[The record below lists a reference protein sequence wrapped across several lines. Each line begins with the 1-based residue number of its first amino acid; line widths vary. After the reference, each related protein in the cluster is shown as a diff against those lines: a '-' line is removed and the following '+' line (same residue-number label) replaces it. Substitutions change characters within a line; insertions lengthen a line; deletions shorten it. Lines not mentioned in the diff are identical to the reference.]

1 MTDAER
7 HRRFNAERRRVGA
20 RMDRLASATLR
31 KVLALLSQAQ
41 AKIRTAIAMQ
51 PLNSAAATRQVAASL
66 QQFRTEVAALWTEAA
81 AQAWQL
87 GVDLVDEPLAAAG
100 VDLSAPTRPL
110 REASVGSN
118 IKGVSERQL
127 AAMQEFMVDRIADI
141 SVEARDAIKTQLG
154 LAVAGAQSVS
164 DTIANVDQI
173 LGGNARRR
181 ASTITNTELNRVFA
195 AASYERMLESSK
207 RVPGLKK
214 QWRRSG
220 KIHSRIEHD
229 LIDGQVR
236 PVAEPFQVGAEQLR
250 YPRDP
255 RGSAKNTINCGCK
268 ILPFMQHWQVAE
280 KGPRPFTPEEIA
292 RNTLRA
298 ELNERI
304 EKAKATPPTP
314 EPPAGDP
321 PRPPPG
327 APPAP
332 EPPPASP
339 PGSPTPPAAAPPLP
353 EPAANPVPP
362 VVRLDVNEMIA
373 RTRGTPIVPDVVV
386 HGPLDIPTSL
396 SMGGLR
402 PAQAAVLRVE
412 EFLLVRKK
420 REHAVVVATD
430 GTLIARRGGG
440 MNSVSFT
447 QEETDRM
454 FGAVLSHNHPSGF
467 SFSVDDIRFA
477 AVYGLSEI
485 RVYTRR
491 SLYRLRPPDGGWSPH
506 WVQATLMPAVKAAQA
521 AVAPVALRE
530 ARKRGLNRHQRNL
543 LAQDLL
549 VRYLAK
555 KLGMRLQVI
564 TP

>member
-7 HRRFNAERRRVGA
+7 RRLFDAERRRIERA
-20 RMDRLASATLR
+20 MLAHSTGTMRAVLQLLR
-31 KVLALLSQAQ
+31 DAQ
-41 AKIRTAIAMQ
+41 ALVRAVLHVKEAAQLSSTTATRRIDSALMQFRKGTAGVWADAIARAWRMGI
-51 PLNSAAATRQVAASL
+51 
-66 QQFRTEVAALWTEAA
+66 ALI
-81 AQAWQL
+81 
-87 GVDLVDEPLAAAG
+87 DKPLAAAG
-100 VDLSAPTRPL
+100 VPIDQSVRVL
-110 REASVGSN
+110 REASVGSD

-127 AAMQEFMVDRIADI
+127 AAMQKFMADRIADI
-141 SVEARDAIKTQLG
+141 TTEARAAIKVQLQ
-154 LAVAGAQSVS
+154 LAVSGAQSVS

-181 ASTITNTELNRVFA
+181 ASTITNTEINRAFA
-195 AASYERMLESSK
+195 MASYERLLDAQK

-236 PVAEPFQVGAEQLR
+236 PVNEPFQVGGETLR

-255 RGSAKNTINCGCK
+255 EGSAKNTINCGCK
-268 ILPFMQHWQVAE
+268 ILPWMDSWQVKD

-292 RNTLRA
+292 RNPIRA
-298 ELNERI
+298 ELNDAI
-304 EKAKATPPTP
+304 EKAGDAAPTPAATAAPSIEPAAPTPSVELPPTP
-314 EPPAGDP
+314 AT
-321 PRPPPG
+321 
-327 APPAP
+327 
-332 EPPPASP
+332 
-339 PGSPTPPAAAPPLP
+339 SPTPPAPAPVLVEAPTVR
-353 EPAANPVPP
+353 PVP
-362 VVRLDVNEMIA
+362 NELIEQI
-373 RTRGTPIVPDVVV
+373 RGTQIPTEPIT
-386 HGPLDIPTSL
+386 HGPLDIPIVQ

-402 PAQAAVLRVE
+402 QAQAATLRVE

-440 MNSVSFT
+440 VNSVSFT
-447 QEETDRM
+447 EEETGRM

-467 SFSVDDIRFA
+467 SFSIDDIRFA
-477 AVYGLSEI
+477 ATHGLAEI

-491 SLYRLRPPDGGWSPH
+491 HLYRLRAPDGGWSPQ
-506 WVQATLMPAVKAAQA
+506 WVQATLLPAVRAAQSV
-521 AVAPVALRE
+521 VAPIAIAE
-530 ARKRGLNRHQRNL
+530 ARRRGLKRHARNQ

-555 KLGMRLQVI
+555 QLRLRLQVI

>member
-1 MTDAER
+1 
-7 HRRFNAERRRVGA
+7 
-20 RMDRLASATLR
+20 MDRLGATALR
-31 KVLALLSQAQ
+31 KMLALLHQAQ
-41 AKIRTAIAMQ
+41 VQIRVAIAAQ
-51 PLNSAAATRQVAASL
+51 PLQAAAATRQVTAVL
-66 QQFRTEVAALWTEAA
+66 RRFRTEGAALWDAGIT
-81 AQAWQL
+81 QSWQL
-87 GVDLVDEPLAAAG
+87 GVDLVDQPLAAAG
-100 VDLSAPTRPL
+100 IAPGVTVRPL
-110 REASVGSN
+110 REAASVGSD

-127 AAMQEFMVDRIADI
+127 AAMQKFMADRIADI
-141 SVEARDAIKTQLG
+141 SDEAREAIKVQLS
-154 LAVAGAQSVS
+154 LTVSGAQSVS

-181 ASTITNTELNRVFA
+181 ASTITNTELNRAFA
-195 AASYERMLESSK
+195 MASYERMLESQK
-207 RVPGLKK
+207 RLPGLKK

-236 PVAEPFQVGAEQLR
+236 AVDVPFQAGGEELR
-250 YPRDP
+250 FPRDP
-255 RGSAKNTINCGCK
+255 KGSAKNTINCGCK
-268 ILPFMQHWQVAE
+268 ILPFMQHWEVAE
-280 KGPRPFTPEEIA
+280 KGPRPFTPEEVA

-314 EPPAGDP
+314 EAPPVPEPTPAPQPPPA
-321 PRPPPG
+321 PPPEPAPTPPPA
-327 APPAP
+327 APPVP
-332 EPPPASP
+332 EPPPSP
-339 PGSPTPPAAAPPLP
+339 APPEVAP
-353 EPAANPVPP
+353 
-362 VVRLDVNEMIA
+362 DVNEMIA
-373 RTRGTPIVPDVVV
+373 RTRGAPILPDVVT
-386 HGPLDIPTSL
+386 HGPLDIPTTL

-402 PAQAAVLRVE
+402 PAQATVLRVE

-477 AVYGLSEI
+477 ALNGLSEI

-521 AVAPVALRE
+521 AVAPIALLE
-530 ARKRGLNRHQRNL
+530 ARKRGLTRQQRNQ

-555 KLGMRLQVI
+555 QLGMRLQVI

>member
-7 HRRFNAERRRVGA
+7 RRLFNAERRRVEA
-20 RMDRLASATLR
+20 RMAALGRSTLH
-31 KVLALLSQAQ
+31 KVLALLTNAQ
-41 AKIRTAIAMQ
+41 QQIRAAIAEQ
-51 PLNSAAATRQVAASL
+51 PIQQEKAARRVNTALRR
-66 QQFRTEVAALWTEAA
+66 FRVEGAALWTAGI

-100 VDLSAPTRPL
+100 VVLSARARPL
-110 REASVGSN
+110 REAASVGSD

-141 SVEARDAIKTQLG
+141 SVEARDAIKVQLG
-154 LAVAGAQSVS
+154 LAVSGAQSVS

-181 ASTITNTELNRVFA
+181 ASTITNTELNRAFA
-195 AASYERMLESSK
+195 AATYERMLESSQ
-207 RVPGLKK
+207 RVPGLCK

-236 PVAEPFQVGAEQLR
+236 PVKEPFQVGAEQLR

-268 ILPFMQHWQVAE
+268 ILPFMKSWQVAE
-280 KGPRPFTPEEIA
+280 PGARPFTPEEVA

-304 EKAKATPPTP
+304 EKAKAEPPTP
-314 EPPAGDP
+314 
-321 PRPPPG
+321 PPPG

-332 EPPPASP
+332 EPPPSP
-339 PGSPTPPAAAPPLP
+339 PPPIIRP
-353 EPAANPVPP
+353 
-362 VVRLDVNEMIA
+362 DVNEMIA
-373 RTRGTPIVPDVVV
+373 RTRGTPIAPDVVT
-386 HGPLDIPTSL
+386 HGPLDIPTTL

-420 REHAVVVATD
+420 REHAVVVAAD

-467 SFSVDDIRFA
+467 TFSVDDIRFA

-491 SLYRLRPPDGGWSPH
+491 SLYRLRQPEFGWSPH
-506 WVQATLMPAVKAAQA
+506 WVQATLMPAVKRAQM
-521 AVAPVALRE
+521 AVAPIALAE
-530 ARKRGLNRHQRNL
+530 ARKRGLSRQQRNQ

-549 VRYLAK
+549 IRYLANQ
-555 KLGMRLQVI
+555 LYLRLQVI

>member
-7 HRRFNAERRRVGA
+7 RRRFDAERRRVEA
-20 RMDRLASATLR
+20 RMDRLTAGALR
-31 KVLALLSQAQ
+31 KMLALLRQAQ
-41 AKIRTAIAMQ
+41 AQIRAAIAAQ
-51 PLNSAAATRQVAASL
+51 PLQADAATRQVTVAL
-66 QQFRTEVAALWTEAA
+66 QQFRAAGAA
-81 AQAWQL
+81 VWASGVDDAWQA
-87 GVDLVDEPLAAAG
+87 GVDLVDRPLAAAG
-100 VDLSAPTRPL
+100 MTQTAM
-110 REASVGSN
+110 REAASVGSD
-118 IKGVSERQL
+118 IKGVSKRQL
-127 AAMQEFMVDRIADI
+127 AAMQKFLADRITDI
-141 SVEARDAIKTQLG
+141 SIEARDAIKTQLG
-154 LAVAGAQSVS
+154 LAVSGAQSVS

-181 ASTITNTELNRVFA
+181 ASTITNTELNRAFA
-195 AASYERMLESSK
+195 MASYERLLESAK

-236 PVAEPFQVGAEQLR
+236 AVDVPFQAGGEKLR

-255 RGSAKNTINCGCK
+255 KGSAKNTINCGCK
-268 ILPFMQHWQVAE
+268 ILPFMQHWEVAE

-292 RNTLRA
+292 RNPLRA
-298 ELNERI
+298 ELNELI
-304 EKAKATPPTP
+304 EKARTPPPTP
-314 EPPAGDP
+314 EP

-327 APPAP
+327 ADPTP
-332 EPPPASP
+332 EPPPTP
-339 PGSPTPPAAAPPLP
+339 PPEPTPAPAPAPPPSLP
-353 EPAANPVPP
+353 
-362 VVRLDVNEMIA
+362 DVNEMIA
-373 RTRGTPIVPDVVV
+373 RTRGTPVAPDVVT
-386 HGPLDIPTSL
+386 HGPLDIPTAL

-430 GTLIARRGGG
+430 GTLIARRGGS

-447 QEETDRM
+447 PDETDRM

-491 SLYRLRPPDGGWSPH
+491 NLYRLRPPDGGWSRH
-506 WVQATLMPAVKAAQA
+506 WAQYTLLPAVQLARATI
-521 AVAPVALRE
+521 APIAIAT
-530 ARKRGLNRHQRNL
+530 ARARGLNKRERNQ

-555 KLGMRLQVI
+555 QLGLRLQVI